1 MNFKQHYIL
10 LDGLRGAAALMVL
23 WYHVFEGFAFAG
35 GTMIETFNH
44 GHLGVDFFFMLSGFV
59 ISYAY
64 DDRWKTPS
72 RRVAETPSRDVT
84 PVASKQQSTVNG
96 QQSTVNSQQ
105 STVNSLSIISFFKRR
120 LIRLQPMVVMG
131 AVIGLITYLIQG
143 GVRWDGTAMSFH
155 WIMMAFFLAIFLIP
169 VHPGAPYDIRGN
181 GEMYPLNGPS
191 WSLFFEY
198 IGNILYALFIRKL
211 SNRSLAFLCGITGIL
226 WIAFVTYDIS
236 GYDMIGIGWTLD
248 AVNFCGGLLRMLF
261 PFTLGMLMS
270 RRFADNRQRTT
281 DNSQSAVPE
290 PVEGKVWHF
299 GKLGDRTIFW
309 LSVIVMFGLFSMPY
323 ITKTGGISLNGI
335 YELLCI
341 ILVFPAIIWFGASAN
356 ITNSFTT
363 KLCKFLGDISY
374 PLYIVHYPVMYL
386 FYSWLIDN
394 ELYTLGATWH
404 VVLLVIVT
412 NVTLAYACLKLY
424 DEPVRR
430 RLNSEL
436 RTQNSELRTQN
447 SELRT
452 QN

>member
-64 DDRWKTPS
+64 DDRWKTTRPQDYK
-72 RRVAETPSRDVT
+72 TTSRDVT
-84 PVASKQQSTVNG
+84 PVASKQQSTVNSQRSTVNS

-131 AVIGLITYLIQG
+131 AVIGLTTYLIQG

-248 AVNFCGGLLRMLF
+248 TVNFSGGLLRMLF

-270 RRFADNRQRTT
+270 RRFRDNGQQTT
-281 DNSQSAVPE
+281 DNSRSAMPE
-290 PVEGKVWHF
+290 PVEGKTRHF
-299 GKLGDRTIFW
+299 GKLSDRAVFYFSI
-309 LSVIVMFGLFSMPY
+309 IVMFVLFSMPY
-323 ITKTGGISLNGI
+323 ITKTGSISLNGI
-335 YELLCI
+335 YELSCI
-341 ILVFPAIIWFGASAN
+341 ILVFPAIIWFGAEAN

-394 ELYTLGATWH
+394 ELYTLGATWP
-404 VVLLVIVT
+404 VVLLVMAT
-412 NVTLAYACLKLY
+412 NIALAYACLKLY
-424 DEPVRR
+424 DEPVRKLLKTP
-430 RLNSEL
+430 RLKK
-436 RTQNSELRTQN
+436 
-447 SELRT
+447 
-452 QN
+452 